1 MAPMSNIAICAES
14 SNACDTARL
23 PLSGLVNGSST
34 AIRTCPDVRT
44 GGAIFG
50 WVGCATTLVGL
61 GAVVLGPGLS
71 PNIDIDSQP
80 DRPSPMTT
88 TARLVQIRRATRDE
102 AGAINEEV
110 TGKCPLYG
118 TSMSEDPEIS
128 GRDRRSKSDGRP
140 RCGLYLVATP
150 IGNSRDI
157 TLRALEI
164 LASADRLYAE
174 DTRVTSKLLAM
185 HAISRPMHSYR
196 EQNSRH
202 TEEQILRDLENGLS
216 VALVSDAGS
225 PLVSDPGESLVSI
238 VTDRGYPVYPIPG
251 PSAAI
256 AALTASGL
264 PAERFMFAGFLAA
277 KPNERRRMIR
287 DLEHIPATLILFESP
302 GRLLECLEDL
312 LSILGNREA
321 AVARELTKLH
331 EEIIRRPLDALIEH
345 YRLKP
350 DIRGEIAIVVS
361 PPGEAGPATDEGE
374 LDRKLKQMLQEHPVK
389 DAAAIV
395 AAELGLPR
403 RTVYAR
409 ALVLKKSNA
418 D

>member
-1 MAPMSNIAICAES
+1 VVW
-14 SNACDTARL
+14 L
-23 PLSGLVNGSST
+23 
-34 AIRTCPDVRT
+34 
-44 GGAIFG
+44 G
-50 WVGCATTLVGL
+50 WAVTVVGL
-61 GAVVLGPGLS
+61 GALTFGPAVS
-71 PNIDIDSQP
+71 PKIDMDSQP
-80 DRPSPMTT
+80 ERPSPMAT
-88 TARLVQIRRATRDE
+88 TARLVQTIRATRDD

-118 TSMSEDPEIS
+118 TRMSEDPQIS
-128 GRDRRSKSDGRP
+128 GRDSRSKSQGRQQ
-140 RCGLYLVATP
+140 CGLYLVATP

-164 LASADRLYAE
+164 LATADRLYAE

-196 EQNSRH
+196 EQNAGH
-202 TEEQILRDLENGLS
+202 AEEQILRDLENGLS

-225 PLVSDPGESLVSI
+225 PLVSDPGESLVAA
-238 VTDRGYPVYPIPG
+238 VTSRNFPVVPIPG

-264 PAERFMFAGFLAA
+264 PSDRFFFAGFLAA
-277 KPNERRRMIR
+277 KTNERRRMIR
-287 DLEHIPATLILFESP
+287 ELETIPATLIFFEAP
-302 GRLLECLEDL
+302 PRLIECLEDL
-312 LSILGNREA
+312 HAVLGNREA
-321 AVARELTKLH
+321 AVAREMTKRY
-331 EEIIRRPLDALIEH
+331 EEIIRRPLDALIQL
-345 YRLKP
+345 YRQRP
-350 DIRGEIAIVVS
+350 DIKGEIAIVVAR
-361 PPGEAGPATDEGE
+361 PVAVAAHADEGE
-374 LDRKLKQMLQEHPVK
+374 LDRKLMLMLQDHPVK

-409 ALVLKKSNA
+409 ALVLKKSDA